1 MTTILE
7 KVCTSKTGTTDQLI
21 VKDVSDPV
29 DMDRL
34 QEIMG
39 DELFEIVD
47 LYLVEMTRHL
57 EELTAAIAT
66 GNAAE
71 VDLIAH
77 NCVGTSANCGMT
89 AVVAPMRELERMG
102 RENDLGHASVVLDDA
117 KKQFER
123 VSQFLT
129 QLRAPISLPDEK
141 ESLEEIAVF

>member
-1 MTTILE
+1 MKI
-7 KVCTSKTGTTDQLI
+7 LI
-21 VKDVSDPV
+21 VEDDRDVSDPV
-29 DMDRL
+29 NMDRL
-34 QEIMG
+34 HEIMG

-57 EELTAAIAT
+57 QELTIAIAT
-66 GNAAE
+66 GNAEE

-102 RENDLGHASVVLDDA
+102 RENDLGHAPAVLEDA

-123 VSQFLT
+123 VTQFLT
-129 QLRAPISLPDEK
+129 QLRAPISL
-141 ESLEEIAVF
+141 